1 MVNCSRIVFLH
12 LKCVFFPPMIESGD
26 MPLTRG
32 LLRPKKLQNVW
43 PRMHRRM
50 GPEVRRNFNVFEAH
64 HNGPTKLIQ
73 LDYV

>member
-1 MVNCSRIVFLH
+1 
-12 LKCVFFPPMIESGD
+12 

-50 GPEVRRNFNVFEAH
+50 GPEVRRNFNVIEAH

-73 LDYV
+73 LDYVY